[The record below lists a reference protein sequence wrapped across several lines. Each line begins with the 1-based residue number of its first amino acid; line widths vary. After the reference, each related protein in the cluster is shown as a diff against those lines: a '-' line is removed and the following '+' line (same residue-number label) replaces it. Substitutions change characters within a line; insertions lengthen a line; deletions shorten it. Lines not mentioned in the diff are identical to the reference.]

1 MSLHWGGKH
10 GVFGV
15 ISVLLT
21 IKLVVKKGL
30 FLVDDLITHQL
41 VHLPLEIL
49 LLELPGSLFGTIGGL
64 VVQLTGSGLPAEGVG
79 LVLVYPVIVV
89 LIALVW
95 EGPEPHLIAAY
106 WTSSTLVTA
115 FAVGAGV
122 GLVADPAGV
131 GSGLA
136 YHLQN
141 HTLARVVR
149 SGVVLFGLAVAET
162 AAALTGIEMDEAVGL
177 TAFAGVAFVFG
188 VVWET
193 TIGHR

>member
-1 MSLHWGGKH
+1 MSLYWGGKH
-10 GVFGV
+10 GLFGAV
-15 ISVLLT
+15 SVLLT

-30 FLVDDLITHQL
+30 FLVDDLVTHQL
-41 VHLPLEIL
+41 VHLPLEII
-49 LLELPGSLFGTIGGL
+49 LLELPVSLFGTIGRL
-64 VVQLTGSGLPAEGVG
+64 VVRLTGSDLPAEGVG
-79 LVLVYPVIVV
+79 LVLVYPVIVA
-89 LIALVW
+89 LIALAW
-95 EGPEPHLIAAY
+95 EGPEPRLIAAY
-106 WTSSTLVTA
+106 WTSATIVTA

-122 GLVADPAGV
+122 GLIADPAGV

-149 SGVVLFGLAVAET
+149 NGIVLFGVVIAET

-177 TAFAGVAFVFG
+177 TAFAGVAFAFG
-188 VVWET
+188 VVWEA